1 MAKEANPI
9 PQGKYVP
16 ATRFGNMIFTAGM
29 TPRNNGV
36 LIRTGKVKASDD
48 IADYKEAVV
57 QAAKNALTAAKNKLE
72 EGEKIVQIMQIT
84 VYVNSEPDFT
94 KQPKIAD
101 FASEYFCEELGES
114 GVGSRAAVGV
124 AVLPG
129 EAPVEIAIIAGEG
142 KAAARKLC
150 SSFFT
155 ENLSHNK
162 YRKTLFCMKGVIKNA
177 KQCFFYYQ

>member
-1 MAKEANPI
+1 MFYKAAEHKVIIKDTAMD
-9 PQGKYVP
+9 YVE
-16 ATRFGNMIFTAGM
+16 FGYGSRPLIILPGLGDGLRTVHGQAVNLAFYYRKIAPYYRVYIFS
-29 TPRNNGV
+29 R
-36 LIRTGKVKASDD
+36 
-48 IADYKEAVV
+48 
-57 QAAKNALTAAKNKLE
+57 KNKLE

-129 EAPVEIAIIAGEG
+129 EAPVEIAVIAGVG
-142 KAAARKLC
+142 
-150 SSFFT
+150 SI
-155 ENLSHNK
+155 K
-162 YRKTLFCMKGVIKNA
+162 Y
-177 KQCFFYYQ
+177 